1 MFQDLQVDEI
11 SSHSMGFC
19 SKRNLIRMP
28 LSQLSAQVDLRDQMA
43 SVKGQVRGD
52 TTPLKSE
59 VQELRFGKSRI
70 EFLGGLGDASHDCWC
85 WHLFNK
91 TYTYYVGM
99 VVILAASESWG
110 SLERPTLNWWG
121 QNKNSSWRKHWIR
134 GKLMQTV
141 HIYIYICMYIHLYR
155 HLAYMCRVY
164 INRPSHNYMYRI
176 INIDRHRL
184 FGSHL

>member
-85 WHLFNK
+85 
-91 TYTYYVGM
+91 
-99 VVILAASESWG
+99 
-110 SLERPTLNWWG
+110 
-121 QNKNSSWRKHWIR
+121 
-134 GKLMQTV
+134 
-141 HIYIYICMYIHLYR
+141 
-155 HLAYMCRVY
+155 
-164 INRPSHNYMYRI
+164 
-176 INIDRHRL
+176 
-184 FGSHL
+184 